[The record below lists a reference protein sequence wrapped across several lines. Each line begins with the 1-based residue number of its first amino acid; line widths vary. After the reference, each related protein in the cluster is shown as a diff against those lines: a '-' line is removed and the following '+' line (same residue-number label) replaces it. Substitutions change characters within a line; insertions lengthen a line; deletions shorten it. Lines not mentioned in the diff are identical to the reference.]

1 MSLRKPSGR
10 FGPQLVSLTPWI
22 GLGAGILLV
31 LLGVGIIA
39 WFNRPSG
46 KGSSRVP
53 SSGSGTTP
61 EISQPS
67 TEFDNLIKIIEDY
80 VEEIQKANDPQKT
93 EIQRREAISAAKKK
107 FETRIE
113 DLKER
118 TFTFQGQIM
127 DITPEGPVLGPGFT
141 ETTRDRWGISMSP
154 PKGIGTPDAKR
165 DM

>member
-61 EISQPS
+61 EISQPRTTPKISKPS

-93 EIQRREAISAAKKK
+93 EIQCREAISAAKKK

-141 ETTRDRWGISMSP
+141 ETT
-154 PKGIGTPDAKR
+154 
-165 DM
+165 